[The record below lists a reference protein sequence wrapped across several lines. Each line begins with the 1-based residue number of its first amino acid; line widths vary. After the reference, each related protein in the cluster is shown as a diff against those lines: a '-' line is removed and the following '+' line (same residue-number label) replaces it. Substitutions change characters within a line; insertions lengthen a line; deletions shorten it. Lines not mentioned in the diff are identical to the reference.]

1 MMMAVPVMMIT
12 YHCSRLP
19 QRTGRC
25 TGQARLGRRS
35 LGGKGN
41 FTHNNRYFCMAVGR
55 SNEDFRNVEFLL
67 LPILQVYKFGTRECQ
82 EKTLKVH
89 IKRVL
94 SSYMHAL

>member
-1 MMMAVPVMMIT
+1 MLMAVPVMMIT
-12 YHCSRLP
+12 DHCSRLP

-35 LGGKGN
+35 LGEKGDL
-41 FTHNNRYFCMAVGR
+41 RYNSSDFCMAVGR

-67 LPILQVYKFGTRECQ
+67 LPIFQVYKFDTREGQ

-94 SSYMHAL
+94 S